1 MPILIMGI
9 VAVIALIVIFGLC
22 IGASLEE
29 PKPEEPKVEE
39 YRGKKVA

>member
-9 VAVIALIVIFGLC
+9 VAVIALIMIFGLC

-29 PKPEEPKVEE
+29 PQPEQTKVDE
-39 YRGKKVA
+39 YRGNKVA

>member
-1 MPILIMGI
+1 MPILVMGL

-29 PKPEEPKVEE
+29 PKQPEEGSKE
-39 YRGKKVA
+39 YQGKKVA